1 MEILKFL
8 LDFFTKN
15 QEGGALKTIFEILEK
30 NSFDIK
36 RVINNF
42 SIDDFMPIIEG
53 FLGQIKKPD
62 ESVEPRQASN
72 FNPSPVRNFCNEEIY
87 LALSSHLG
95 I

>member
-36 RVINNF
+36 KVIENF
-42 SIDDFMPIIEG
+42 SLDNFMPVIED
-53 FLGQIKKPD
+53 FLSNIKKPD

-72 FNPSPVRNFCNEEIY
+72 FNSSPVRNFCNEEIY